1 VTTST
6 SRQTALTAAEIRR
19 LTEAMLQIAERG
31 ISLTPA
37 LGLWVASIDIKGEGH
52 NCKRALNSVSAI
64 GMTPAAAVSA
74 LVEKL
79 PARGQSQPRREEE
92 DRYDFCR

>member
-1 VTTST
+1 M
-6 SRQTALTAAEIRR
+6 TAATFEPAMTRAEIRG
-19 LTEAMLQIAERG
+19 LAEAMRQISERG

-52 NCKRALNSVSAI
+52 NRKRALKSVSAI
-64 GMTPAAAVSA
+64 GATPAAAVNA

-79 PARGQSQPRREEE
+79 DPRGQSQLRREEE